1 MNYEISVFYCFPRSG
16 GTLINQCLLCAP
28 ENVVLSE
35 VNPARSVI
43 EPEVQAADWF
53 GLLSQKEAAQLRGR
67 TYIERIEAIAHQARK
82 HSHRLCLRDWV
93 GVNFLPDT
101 TKWSP
106 APSSVLEQKLYLER
120 AGFRLRE
127 ARVLRRSAT
136 LYSSLQAKIAAC
148 ATLSEDAFAGAYRTY
163 LEATAHAPT
172 VHLETFTRAPR
183 AELERLCKA
192 LEMAM
197 PEDFE
202 SRFHLM
208 QHVTGNTTLST
219 APASATWK
227 SIVGDGENSPASGLP
242 NTDHTYRTI
251 FEELDILAGYTDHPA
266 DER

>member
-35 VNPARSVI
+35 VNPTRSVI
-43 EPEVQAADWF
+43 EPEVQAAEWF
-53 GLLSQKEAAQLRGR
+53 GLLTQEAAAQLRGR
-67 TYIERIEAIAHQARK
+67 TYIERIEEIARQSRAQKR
-82 HSHRLCLRDWV
+82 RLCLRDWV

-101 TKWSP
+101 SEWSP
-106 APSSVLEQKLYLER
+106 KPSSVLEQKRYLEH

-127 ARVLRRSAT
+127 ARVLRRSAA
-136 LYSSLQAKIAAC
+136 LYSSLRTKIVTSANLTEAV
-148 ATLSEDAFAGAYRTY
+148 FARHYRAY